1 MQTNNKQQKSSAPF
15 YFLLLFPIFIFFSP
29 VWLKGRMPIPADTI
43 VGMYHP
49 FRDVVWNGLTAGVPF
64 KNFLITDAVRQQY
77 PWRQLAFDLLQ
88 RGELPLWNPYTH
100 AGTPLLANIQT
111 ALFYPINFLYFF
123 IPFNTVWTIQV
134 IAQPVLLA
142 IFMFLFLTEIGISKK
157 ASTLGSL
164 ALALSGFSIAW
175 LEWNTT
181 LHTLVWLP
189 LGLYCVEKI
198 MKKEELRW
206 FVLLGFSVSCIVFAG
221 FLQTAFYALFLL
233 GCYAVL
239 RVVTIGKGHDRK
251 KILTGLTAVLAIV
264 VVVTSIQWLPTLKLI
279 NRSARSFDQGNV
291 LERDDWF
298 LPWQN
303 LVQFV
308 APDYFGNPAT
318 LNYWGIFNYTEF
330 VGYIGIAPLILA
342 FMGIVSPGKRLKQT
356 QRFFLLVLAAALL
369 FALPN
374 PISRFPF
381 MMNLPLVSSAQPS
394 RLMMIIDLSLSVLV
408 AIGAENIFTKLKEE
422 KTKLILPALTASLG
436 IIALML
442 FGMWIVALGFSPLR
456 IHIPPEY
463 LQIAKRNLIL
473 PTMLFTL
480 TSLSIASL
488 TIISKINIRIR
499 GRLLSVIFLLLFL
512 LTAGDLLRFAAK
524 FTPFSV
530 EQYLFPD
537 TKVINFLKSDSGAW
551 RYMTTDARILPPNFS
566 VVYRLQTIEGYDPI
580 YIGRYGTLI
589 ASAQK
594 DEPVLEPT
602 AFHRII
608 RPENIDSPMYD
619 LLNVKYVLALTDLQ
633 DEKLEKVFQEGET
646 RIYRNMQVFPRAF
659 VISDYQQPE
668 DDRRALDQALRLR
681 KSDIEETAEILDYTE
696 NAVRIGV
703 SSEVGGMLVVS
714 DMYYPGWSATLDG
727 KPLPVERVLYALRGT
742 MIPPGYHEILYRYSE
757 L

>member
-1 MQTNNKQQKSSAPF
+1 MKINF
-15 YFLLLFPIFIFFSP
+15 LFLFLLLLPIFIFFSP
-29 VWLKGRMPIPADTI
+29 VWLNGRMPIPADTI

-77 PWRQLAFDLLQ
+77 PWRQLAINLLKK
-88 RGELPLWNPYTH
+88 GEMPLWNPYTF

-111 ALFYPINFLYFF
+111 ALFYPLNLVYFF
-123 IPFNTVWTIQV
+123 LPFATSWTIQV
-134 IAQPVLLA
+134 MLQPILLCL
-142 IFMFLFLTEIGISKK
+142 FMFFYLKEIGLSKY
-157 ASTLGSL
+157 AAALGAFSL
-164 ALALSGFSIAW
+164 SMSGFSVAW

-189 LGLYCVEKI
+189 LGLYAVEKL
-198 MKKEELRW
+198 MKKKELRW

-233 GCYAVL
+233 GCYALL

-251 KILTGLTAVLAIV
+251 KILTGLIAVLIIV
-264 VVVTSIQWLPTLKLI
+264 IAVTSIQWMPTLKLI
-279 NRSARSFDQGNV
+279 NNSARSFDQGNV

-342 FMGIVSPGKRLKQT
+342 FMGIVSPGKRLRRT

-381 MMNLPLVSSAQPS
+381 MMNLPLVTSAQPS
-394 RLMMIIDLSLSVLV
+394 RLMMIIDLCASVLV
-408 AIGAENIFTKLKEE
+408 AIGAEKFFADLKEE

-442 FGMWIVALGFSPLR
+442 FGMWIVALGFSPFR
-456 IHIPPEY
+456 IHLPPEY
-463 LQIAKRNLIL
+463 LQIAKRNLML
-473 PTMLFTL
+473 PTMLFIL
-480 TSLSIASL
+480 AGLSMIGLAL
-488 TIISKINIRIR
+488 AGKAHILIKA
-499 GRLLSVIFLLLFL
+499 RLFSAMLLMLFL
-512 LTAGDLLRFAAK
+512 LTAGDLLRFAVK
-524 FTPFSV
+524 FTPFSDKHYV
-530 EQYLFPD
+530 FPD
-537 TKVINFLKSDSGAW
+537 TKVIDFLKSDSGTW

-566 VVYRLQTIEGYDPI
+566 VAYGLQTIEGYDPI
-580 YIGRYGTLI
+580 YIDRYGMLI

-608 RPENIDSPMYD
+608 RPENIDSPVYD

-646 RIYRNMQVFPRAF
+646 RIYKNKQVFPRVF
-659 VISDYQQPE
+659 IITDYQEPD
-668 DDRRALDQALRLR
+668 DDRQALNQALRLR
-681 KSDIEETAEILDYTE
+681 KSDIKETAEILEYAE

-703 SSEVGGMLVVS
+703 NSAEGGMLVLS
-714 DMYYPGWSATLDG
+714 DIYYPGWSATLDG
-727 KPLPVERVLYALRGT
+727 KPQPVERVLYALRGT